1 MKVGRDPGRVVKRAG
16 LNERDRAVCQAM
28 AVNVR
33 AAVATEEPVERLA
46 ARAAMILVAAWTAAL
61 DAELILGHGDVHREC
76 GTRVLA
82 AGLAMA
88 DHLHPRLGVRAAA
101 HGTAEA
107 PSLDRR
113 HRIFSCMVLPTVTS
127 LARNSGEVMRQMG
140 HYGPKHGKG
149 SSELGWRERQLQCPF
164 RVNRA
169 IFAMSVASPLCPN
182 IHRESGHPGGDLGRQ
197 LRALGRLTMC

>member
-1 MKVGRDPGRVVKRAG
+1 MQVGRDPARVVERAG
-16 LNERDRAVCQAM
+16 LNERDRAICRAV

-46 ARAAMILVAAWTAAL
+46 ARAAMILVAARTAAL
-61 DAELILGHGDVHREC
+61 DAEPVLGHGDVHREC

-88 DHLHPRLGVRAAA
+88 DHLHHRLGVRAVA

-113 HRIFSCMVLPTVTS
+113 HRIFSCLVLPTATS
-127 LARNSGEVMRQMG
+127 VARNSGKIMRRKR
-140 HYGPKHGKG
+140 HYSPKHRSG
-149 SSELGWRERQLQCPF
+149 LIRTRLA
-164 RVNRA
+164 RA
-169 IFAMSVASPLCPN
+169 ATSMSV
-182 IHRESGHPGGDLGRQ
+182 PGQNR
-197 LRALGRLTMC
+197 

>member
-46 ARAAMILVAAWTAAL
+46 ARAAMILVAAWTAA
-61 DAELILGHGDVHREC
+61 
-76 GTRVLA
+76 
-82 AGLAMA
+82 
-88 DHLHPRLGVRAAA
+88 
-101 HGTAEA
+101 
-107 PSLDRR
+107 
-113 HRIFSCMVLPTVTS
+113 S

-182 IHRESGHPGGDLGRQ
+182 IYRESGHPG
-197 LRALGRLTMC
+197 